1 MKINKIYGFIKN
13 SFCKEII
20 IMDRFGLLRSNKIDR
35 EQISQ
40 MQGLGYIIFF
50 ESFGKR
56 ISWREIDELYRVVQP
71 FLTFINTEDP
81 VFLQNH
87 DDMPQ
92 LIRNYCSQNNMP
104 VPQSIGEISRC
115 IYESLVMAVK
125 HYFKLLVKY

>member
-56 ISWREIDELYRVVQP
+56 IWIK
-71 FLTFINTEDP
+71 
-81 VFLQNH
+81 
-87 DDMPQ
+87 
-92 LIRNYCSQNNMP
+92 LIEEKVNKNND
-104 VPQSIGEISRC
+104 
-115 IYESLVMAVK
+115 K
-125 HYFKLLVKY
+125 